1 MQFFRSLR
9 WSCAAALTLMV
20 SAVVAGDAAPRI
32 SGDYL
37 EARTCDVYTGPCFA
51 NGEIGLTGHEAVM
64 AWKVDEGAWA
74 GRDLKGLCVALVVK
88 ANDTLGFG
96 GTFTS
101 NPDVIKSVLLTDAKA
116 TPEQAAALVQFVKDQ
131 APSLT
136 REIQK
141 VQSAPLSLTN
151 DFVSGKGKFTAGT
164 VAKIETRG
172 LKGSDCVCSNE
183 SVIYP
188 PLSKVENV
196 KAAYTVDMTYAG
208 TGLNSQWSTINKRS
222 AFLATFAR

>member
-1 MQFFRSLR
+1 MQLFRSLR
-9 WSCAAALTLMV
+9 WSCGAVLALIV
-20 SAVVAGDAAPRI
+20 SAVVAGDAAPQI
-32 SGDYL
+32 SGEYL

-74 GRDLKGLCVALVVK
+74 GHDLKGLCVALVVK

-101 NPDVIKSVLLTDAKA
+101 NPDVIKSVILTDAKA
-116 TPEQAAALVQFVKDQ
+116 TPDQAAALVRFVKDQ
-131 APSLT
+131 APALT
-136 REIQK
+136 REVQK
-141 VQSAPLSLTN
+141 VHSAPLAMSN
-151 DFVSGKGKFTAGT
+151 DFVSGKGKFSAGGL
-164 VAKIETRG
+164 AKIETRA

-183 SVIYP
+183 SVIYS
-188 PLSKVENV
+188 PLTKVENA

-208 TGLNSQWSTINKRS
+208 TGLNSTWTTINKRS
-222 AFLATFAR
+222 AFLATFTR